1 MRELIALRLGQSL
14 DGWRLD
20 GSAGGSHAGQQS
32 GERGDAEHHTV
43 GSPFE
48 REHGVAVQT
57 KHHVGSEPAEQ
68 GTQYHSHHAGDE
80 RKQQRFHRSWPRV
93 MPMARKVAD
102 SRVRSITDRLSVFAT
117 PTKAMST
124 ATAIKPTNNAIMPLI
139 MVSH

>member
-1 MRELIALRLGQSL
+1 
-14 DGWRLD
+14 
-20 GSAGGSHAGQQS
+20 
-32 GERGDAEHHTV
+32 
-43 GSPFE
+43 
-48 REHGVAVQT
+48 
-57 KHHVGSEPAEQ
+57 
-68 GTQYHSHHAGDE
+68 
-80 RKQQRFHRSWPRV
+80 